1 MKYKD
6 SNGEWKTLKV
16 KNYGIEQTP
25 IGSMIYYPSQNI
37 PAGYL
42 VCDGREVLISDYQE
56 LFDVIGYIG
65 GDDVLEGYFRIPDM
79 QGIVPAGYNP
89 WITSPDHALYG
100 NFGDQVG
107 KSTHTLTTDELPS
120 HWHAVKYNTGGNGGY
135 AAGGAMSAAG
145 TAFNEAGSSSGGTWY
160 ITSDPVGGN
169 QPHPIVQPTKLY
181 HWLIKAKHVTSLGG
195 YVEDFNVEG
204 TFYINSKNL
213 FDALYPVG
221 STYTTKNATNPSS
234 YLGGTWELVRNYMGG
249 ELIAFGHTYNN
260 NDALTVG
267 NDTYKGWSDIF
278 AGNNQTVSITNY
290 TTNQILS
297 FDSGTFKIDS
307 YGIAGLIEATVTL
320 SGNKN
325 STCYAIWFS
334 DNKNALPSGA
344 TQLGKNRP
352 LLTLGTAGNTNYGG
366 TSNNYLYQV
375 TAGPNTN
382 VSFYV
387 NPSFIAYPS
396 GAEFYPG
403 NGGVKCSLSVKVYTT
418 KETRYVW
425 RKTALTT

>member
-6 SNGEWKTLKV
+6 SNGQWQTIKV

-42 VCDGREVLISDYQE
+42 VCDGSEKLIADYPL
-56 LFDVIGYIG
+56 LFNAIGYIG
-65 GDDVLEGYFRIPDM
+65 GEDVDTGYFRLPDM
-79 QGIVPAGYNP
+79 RANVPAGFYEGLDSSNP
-89 WITSPDHALYG
+89 LAG

-107 KSTHTLTTDELPS
+107 APTHILTVDEMPS
-120 HWHAVKYNTGGNGGY
+120 HNHYN
-135 AAGGAMSAAG
+135 
-145 TAFNEAGSSSGGTWY
+145 FAGSGGSVNFPAWASKDNGAISTAENGYGSSTTTTG
-160 ITSDPVGGN
+160 SN
-169 QPHPIVQPTKLY
+169 QPHSIVQPTKLY
-181 HWLIKAKHVTSLGG
+181 HWLIKAKNVTSLGG
-195 YVEDFNVEG
+195 YTEDFNVEG
-204 TFYINSKNL
+204 IFYINNKNL
-213 FDALYPVG
+213 FDVLYPVG

-260 NDALTVG
+260 GTALTVS
-267 NDTYKGWSDIF
+267 NDAYKSWSDIF
-278 AGNNQTVSITNY
+278 AGDNQTISITNY

-297 FDSGTFKIDS
+297 FEAGTFKINS
-307 YGIAGLIEATVTL
+307 HGIAGLIEATITL

-325 STCYAIWFS
+325 SQCYAIWFS
-334 DNKNALPSGA
+334 DNKNVIPSGA
-344 TQLGKNRP
+344 TQLGNNRQ
-352 LLTLGTAGNTNYGG
+352 LLTLGTTGNTNYGG

-382 VSFYV
+382 VSFYI

-403 NGGVKCSLSVKVYTT
+403 NGGVTCSLSVKVYTT